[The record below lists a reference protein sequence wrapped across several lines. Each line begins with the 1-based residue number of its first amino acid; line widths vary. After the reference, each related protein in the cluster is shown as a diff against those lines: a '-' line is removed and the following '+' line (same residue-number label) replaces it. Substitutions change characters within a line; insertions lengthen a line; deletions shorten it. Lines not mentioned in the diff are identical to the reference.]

1 MKRFFAL
8 VVLPLACV
16 VVPAAQIVPSFKSQT
31 DLIDVDAVVTDS
43 HGDPIQGLERSDFVV
58 EEDGHPVAVSTF
70 AEIDADQAT
79 SAGDGRFI
87 VLLFDPR
94 FIRAENVARMI
105 VDRTASHDVM
115 ALLSLTGSAAKTATG
130 KAAALE
136 QLDQLERTARVA
148 TSPAGRRALRGGGAQ
163 PGQPCEGCGQTADNA
178 DSPDASRVIL
188 PESRVPARLGP
199 MISGKPSQVLT
210 MIADVANQLRAVHRR
225 KTLVYIG
232 NASALELSL
241 TKGMTGP
248 WFDAVRSATR
258 ADVSVSVIDPNGL
271 TGWPYDGAR
280 GFTRETGGEAF
291 VNRNDLDSAV
301 DQLWTEAGHFYVL
314 GYAPPSSKKKRHD
327 IRVRV
332 DRPGVDV
339 RARQTRE

>member
-1 MKRFFAL
+1 MKPFLVL
-8 VVLPLACV
+8 VVLPLALV
-16 VVPAAQIVPSFKSQT
+16 AVPAAQIVPSFKSHT
-31 DLIDVDAVVTDS
+31 ELIDVDAVVTDS
-43 HGDPIQGLERSDFVV
+43 HGDPVQALDRSDFIV
-58 EEDGHPVAVSTF
+58 EEDGHPVAISTF
-70 AEIDADQAT
+70 AEIDADRAT

-94 FIRAENVARMI
+94 FIRAKTVARMI

-148 TSPAGRRALRGGGAQ
+148 TSPAGRRALRSGGPQQGE
-163 PGQPCEGCGQTADNA
+163 PCEGCGRTAANA

-188 PESRVPARLGP
+188 PESRVPASLGP
-199 MISGKPSQVLT
+199 MTSGGRSQVLT
-210 MIADVANQLRAVHRR
+210 MIGDVANQLRAVHRR

-248 WFDAVRSATR
+248 WFDAVRNASR
-258 ADVSVSVIDPNGL
+258 ADVSVSVIDPNGT
-271 TGWPYDGAR
+271 TGRPYDGAR
-280 GFTRETGGEAF
+280 GFARETGGEAF
-291 VNRNDLDSAV
+291 VNLNDLDSAV
-301 DQLWTEAGHFYVL
+301 DRLWTEAGHYYVL
-314 GYAPPSSKKKRHD
+314 GYAPLNSSKKRHE

-332 DRPGVDV
+332 DRPDLNV
-339 RARQTRE
+339 RARQQR